1 MLYLINDMLDFS
13 SIVGGRFAKR
23 IDCFNLREHIT
34 EAVDLLRVLVEEK
47 GIELHE
53 FFSERL
59 PEMVH
64 SDNERLQ

>member
-34 EAVDLLRVLVEEK
+34 EAVDVLRVLIEEK
-47 GIELHE
+47 GIELRV
-53 FFSERL
+53 FISERL
-59 PEMVH
+59 PETVY
-64 SDNERLQ
+64 SDKDRLQ